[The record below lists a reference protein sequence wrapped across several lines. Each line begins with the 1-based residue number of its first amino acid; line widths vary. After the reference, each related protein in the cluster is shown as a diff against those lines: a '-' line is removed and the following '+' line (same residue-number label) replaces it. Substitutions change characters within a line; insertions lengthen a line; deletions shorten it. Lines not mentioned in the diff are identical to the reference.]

1 VRGGLLH
8 QFGASAG
15 PNDSVPSP
23 EGVRVQLD
31 RILSAKAFV
40 ASERLSKFLRFTVE
54 ETLAGDGGELKESV
68 IGVQVFERGASY
80 DPRIDP
86 IVRVMAGRLRLRLD
100 AYYATEGRDDRVI
113 IQFPKGSYVPRFRFP
128 EIAAKPSAASAPQ
141 AAFLD
146 SRWLIAAL
154 VLLAVVAGSAV
165 WLASGNRRQL
175 RSQEAH
181 RLYARGEGFAQAAT
195 PDSLQNAIQYFNL
208 AAAADPSY
216 ALPHA
221 SLSLVYIKLAEGES
235 VPAVEA
241 LQQAK
246 AHAEEALR
254 RDDSLAESHLA
265 LAEAVLLAEYDWERA
280 NGEFQRALA
289 IDPAYSDARYNYAH
303 MCLSPL
309 GRYDQAA
316 RLLEEGLKKD
326 PFSSKMHT
334 ELANI
339 DLKRGR
345 IDEAVERFRQN
356 LARHPDAPGTLTN
369 LAIAIQ
375 KQSHFAE
382 ALSYLARARRAS
394 PSDPWIAGHMA
405 VCYIRLGRRAEAHT
419 ILEELTSRGGRTAT
433 PECSIASI
441 YAALGNFSAAFE
453 HLERAFALHSMQ
465 MLWLKVDPRFE
476 PLRSDPRFAGL
487 LASLRLR

>member
-1 VRGGLLH
+1 MFIATSISRLTNIRPSWEPNRRAGFSARNSAITSVTNGWQNSTPLDFVTTVCSRPPHFCGEDLLNP
-8 QFGASAG
+8 SA
-15 PNDSVPSP
+15 D
-23 EGVRVQLD
+23 
-31 RILSAKAFV
+31 
-40 ASERLSKFLRFTVE
+40 SERL
-54 ETLAGDGGELKESV
+54 
-68 IGVQVFERGASY
+68 
-80 DPRIDP
+80 
-86 IVRVMAGRLRLRLD
+86 VRCG
-100 AYYATEGRDDRVI
+100 
-113 IQFPKGSYVPRFRFP
+113 PP
-128 EIAAKPSAASAPQ
+128 
-141 AAFLD
+141 
-146 SRWLIAAL
+146 
-154 VLLAVVAGSAV
+154 
-165 WLASGNRRQL
+165 QL
-175 RSQEAH
+175 RKT
-181 RLYARGEGFAQAAT
+181 G
-195 PDSLQNAIQYFNL
+195 
-208 AAAADPSY
+208 
-216 ALPHA
+216 
-221 SLSLVYIKLAEGES
+221 
-235 VPAVEA
+235 
-241 LQQAK
+241 QQAK

-309 GRYDQAA
+309 GRYDQAS

-326 PFSSKMHT
+326 PFSSKLHT

-345 IDEAVERFRQN
+345 IDEAIERFRQN

-375 KQSHFAE
+375 KQFHFAE

-419 ILEELTSRGGRTAT
+419 ILEELTTRGGRTAT

-441 YAALGNFSAAFE
+441 YAALGNSSAAFE
-453 HLERAFALHSMQ
+453 HLERAFALHLMQ